1 MRHNRNGVI
10 ELTMNNEAP
19 EAFSDGQCVAMRGG
33 AR

>member
-1 MRHNRNGVI
+1 MRHDRNGVI

-19 EAFSDGQCVAMRGG
+19 EVVSDGQYVAMGGG